1 LRTPAAFIALVF
13 AAAVTLASA
22 PALASANV
30 DCQIDDKF
38 ITFDMEAIAG
48 RNGPIVQV
56 NVGRIAIKPA
66 AAKLAAP
73 ALTFDRTHI
82 VQQWTLDDDL
92 RLQIEVA
99 DDKTNEGVN
108 LVLVAR
114 LDKKTEKY
122 AGRYVLT
129 ITRGGKTV
137 DFKGRIKECQA
148 G

>member
-1 LRTPAAFIALVF
+1 LKKPAAFIALVF
-13 AAAVTLASA
+13 AAAATLASA
-22 PALASANV
+22 PASASANV

-38 ITFDMEAIAG
+38 VTFDMEAIAG
-48 RNGPIVQV
+48 RTGPIVQV
-56 NVGRIAIKPA
+56 NVGTIALKPA
-66 AAKLAAP
+66 AAKLP
-73 ALTFDRTHI
+73 KLTFDRSHI

-92 RLQIEVA
+92 RLQIEVV

-129 ITRGGKTV
+129 VTRGGKTA

>member
-1 LRTPAAFIALVF
+1 MRTPVAFIALVF
-13 AAAVTLASA
+13 TAAVTLTSA

-56 NVGRIAIKPA
+56 NVGTIALKPA
-66 AAKLAAP
+66 AAKLP
-73 ALTFDRTHI
+73 KLTFDRSHI

-92 RLQIEVA
+92 RLQIEVV

-129 ITRGGKTV
+129 ITRGGKSV
-137 DFKGRIKECQA
+137 DFKGRIKECVA

>member
-1 LRTPAAFIALVF
+1 MTTPVAFIALVF
-13 AAAVTLASA
+13 TAAVTLTST

-56 NVGRIAIKPA
+56 NVGTIALKPA
-66 AAKLAAP
+66 AAKLP
-73 ALTFDRTHI
+73 KLTFDRSHI

-92 RLQIEVA
+92 RLQIEVV

-129 ITRGGKTV
+129 ITRGGKSV
-137 DFKGRIKECQA
+137 DFKGRIKECVA

>member
-1 LRTPAAFIALVF
+1 MKKPAALIAVVF
-13 AAAVTLASA
+13 AAIATLAAA
-22 PALASANV
+22 PASASANV

-48 RNGPIVQV
+48 RAGPIVQV
-56 NVGRIAIKPA
+56 NVGTIAIKPA
-66 AAKLAAP
+66 AAKLP
-73 ALTFDRTHI
+73 KLTFDRSHI

-92 RLQIEVA
+92 RLQIEVV
-99 DDKTNEGVN
+99 DDKTHEGVN

-129 ITRGGKTV
+129 ITRGGKSV

>member
-1 LRTPAAFIALVF
+1 LRTPVAFIALVF
-13 AAAVTLASA
+13 TAAVTLTSA

-48 RNGPIVQV
+48 RAGPIVQV
-56 NVGRIAIKPA
+56 NVGTIALKPA
-66 AAKLAAP
+66 AAKLP
-73 ALTFDRTHI
+73 KLTFDRSHI

-92 RLQIEVA
+92 RLQIEVV

-129 ITRGGKTV
+129 ITRGGKSV
-137 DFKGRIKECQA
+137 DFKGRIKECVA